1 MTIASDAGKLCLTRR
16 TGGSHLESLR
26 HFEKASISN
35 GKIMT
40 ATSLSSTAQPAT
52 IRFIML
58 GGFLGAGKTTT
69 IGRLARH
76 YQERGLKVG
85 IVTNDQA
92 TDLVDT
98 QSLRAQGFEV
108 GEVPGS
114 CFCCNFNALTKTVA
128 ELSADQRPDV
138 ILAEPVG
145 SCTDLV
151 ATVVRP
157 LQQLFAA
164 TFEVAPYGVLLKPSH
179 GGRILR
185 NEARAGFSPQA
196 AYIFRKQLEEADFI
210 VVNRIDQ
217 LSASEIAE
225 LTGLLER
232 DFPGV
237 PVLRLSAKTGDG
249 FAAFVE
255 MIDQRGHFGGR
266 RMEVDYDVYAAGEA
280 ELGWLNSSLKIT
292 AAEPFALDD
301 LLLEIVKT
309 LQHSLAE
316 LACETAHLKTIGLAE
331 GAYAVANLIS
341 SFSPPE
347 LSLASQAKVREAQI
361 IVNARVAMLPEA
373 LQQQVT
379 AALEA
384 VCGKFRAN
392 LELQQTQSFQP
403 GRPVPTHR
411 IMEPT
416 T

>member
-1 MTIASDAGKLCLTRR
+1 MTPSPP
-16 TGGSHLESLR
+16 S
-26 HFEKASISN
+26 
-35 GKIMT
+35 
-40 ATSLSSTAQPAT
+40 AT

-76 YQERGLKVG
+76 YQDQGLKVG

-114 CFCCNFNALTKTVA
+114 CFCCNFNALTKTVGD
-128 ELSADQRPDV
+128 LSLEQRPDV

-217 LSASEIAE
+217 LSPAEITE
-225 LTGLLER
+225 LTELLAR
-232 DFPGV
+232 DFPST
-237 PVLRLSAKTGDG
+237 PVLRVSAKTGDG

-255 MIDQRGHFGGR
+255 MIDQRGNFGGR
-266 RMEVDYDVYAAGEA
+266 RLELDYDIYAAGEA

-292 AAEPFALDD
+292 SPDAFSLDD
-301 LLLEIVKT
+301 LLLELVRT
-309 LQHSLAE
+309 LQKSLAE
-316 LACETAHLKTIGLAE
+316 QACETAHLKTIGLAD
-331 GAYAVANLIS
+331 GVYAVANLIS

-347 LSLASQAKVREAQI
+347 LSLPSKASVCEAQI

-373 LQQQVT
+373 LQEQVM

-392 LELQQTQSFQP
+392 LEMQQTQSFQP

-416 T
+416 V